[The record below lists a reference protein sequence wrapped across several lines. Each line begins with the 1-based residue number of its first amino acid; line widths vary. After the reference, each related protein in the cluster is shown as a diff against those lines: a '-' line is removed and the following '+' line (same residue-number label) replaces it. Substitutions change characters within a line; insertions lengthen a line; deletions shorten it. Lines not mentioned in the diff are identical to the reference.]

1 MKIKI
6 NKYNIYNYIIKY
18 NIDRLDNKIDTK
30 LVITKYLNHIVN
42 REVKLSQEEKDYI
55 CNVIP
60 LGAMVALGEMCH
72 RYENVVVDNNNCYNI
87 VQQMY
92 NEFKELIDDYNVELF
107 E

>member
-18 NIDRLDNKIDTK
+18 NIDKLDDKLDTK

-42 REVKLSQEEKDYI
+42 RDVKLSQEEKDYI
-55 CNVIP
+55 CNAIP
-60 LGAMVALGEMCH
+60 IGAMVALGEMCH
-72 RYENVVVDNNNCYNI
+72 RYENVTVTNENCYDV

-92 NEFKELIDDYNVELF
+92 NEFKQLIDEYNVELF